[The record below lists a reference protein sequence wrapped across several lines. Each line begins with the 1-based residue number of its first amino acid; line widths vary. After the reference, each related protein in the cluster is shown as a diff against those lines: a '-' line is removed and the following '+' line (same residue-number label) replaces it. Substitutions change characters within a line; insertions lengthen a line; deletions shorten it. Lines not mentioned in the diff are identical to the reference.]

1 MALLDRVL
9 LRERPPQNVEES
21 RMTVIEHLE
30 ALRRALI
37 ISIIAWGLATLVSL
51 IFASRIFDLLLARGG
66 IPHAYFSAPTGFFM
80 LMLKIALYLGF
91 IVAFPVIVQ
100 QAWWFVSPGLHAHEK
115 RVILPVIGGSI
126 VFFLVGV
133 GFAMFSLPLIIK
145 VVTLYFT
152 PANVQY
158 FPFVD
163 DYFSFVLALAIG
175 YGLVFEMPV
184 VVYVLGTL
192 RIISSRWLY
201 KNRVYWF
208 LGLGLLANFLTPGGD
223 PFTPMIMFVPL
234 YLLWE
239 LTVLILKLR
248 GR

>member
-1 MALLDRVL
+1 
-9 LRERPPQNVEES
+9 
-21 RMTVIEHLE
+21 MTVIEHLE

-37 ISIIAWGLATLVSL
+37 VSVIAWTLTTIISL
-51 IFASRIFDLLLARGG
+51 IFASRVFELLLTRGN
-66 IPHAYFSAPTGFFM
+66 IHTAYFGAPTGFFL

-91 IVAFPVIVQ
+91 VLAFPVIVQ

-115 RVILPVIGGSI
+115 RVILPVIVGSV

-133 GFAMFSLPLIIK
+133 GFSMFSLPLILR
-145 VVTLYFT
+145 VVTGFA
-152 PANVQY
+152 PSNVQY

-163 DYFSFVLALAIG
+163 DYLSFVLALIIG
-175 YGLVFEMPV
+175 YGLVFELPV
-184 VVYVLGTL
+184 VIYTLGSL
-192 RIISSRWLY
+192 HIISSRWLY
-201 KNRVYWF
+201 KNRAYWF
-208 LGLGLLANFLTPGGD
+208 LGLGILSNFLTPGGD

-239 LTVLILKLR
+239 LSALLLKLR